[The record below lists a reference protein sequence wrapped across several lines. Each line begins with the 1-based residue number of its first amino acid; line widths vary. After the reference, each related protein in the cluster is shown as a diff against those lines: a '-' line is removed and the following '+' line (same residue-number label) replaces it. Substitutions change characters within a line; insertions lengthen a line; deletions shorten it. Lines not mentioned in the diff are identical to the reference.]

1 MEDRMQPVEQ
11 TTVPGTAHRNL
22 FTIFRR
28 RIWIMVP
35 VALLVLVL
43 VGAYAAIQPRVYR
56 SEAWMLISMT
66 GGGRS
71 RGPAGGILTEAD
83 VYQSLQSDIAMHVR
97 LIRRVDIARTIQ
109 EKLELET
116 PPQVL
121 IGNMTVEKVPGASAN
136 LISLSYTS
144 ESPEL
149 AQSIV
154 NEWATLYEK
163 DSQERSTRSIASAI
177 GYVEEQLDS
186 VEDDLRDFEQRMAS
200 LELEYLDE
208 GVNVGST
215 EGGARVTG
223 LIDQIAQS
231 RVEMQSLQAQI
242 DRTRERLEEEPRET
256 EEVTTE
262 PSARARAL
270 EQQLSELH
278 VELQRKLQDYY
289 PDSPEVQA
297 LQEQIAGL
305 EETLDN
311 QEGMTRSQVLTAPNP
326 VYQNAQDTLV
336 QLYGALDAARA
347 RQEAL
352 ETQLSE
358 QRSLARLVPAGNIEY
373 HSLARQAQGLQAVH
387 ANLLA
392 RLYDLRMEKA
402 TAVPPVQTVREADA
416 PGTPVSPGY
425 QSMIGIGV
433 VAALLLAAL
442 AAVVVDQVD
451 DTFASPEEIRS
462 VLDARL
468 VGVLPEIKGSHQLQ
482 LQVGMANGT
491 ARTAFA
497 NSIRML
503 ASTIRIEMSRR
514 EMTSLTV
521 TSSGRAEGKTLI
533 TANLAAALAG
543 AGETVLLIDCDL
555 HRPRLHAVFGLE
567 REPGLSNLLVG
578 DATIA
583 DVIRPTGMQNL
594 SLVVAGTLP
603 PSPVDLLASAQGRE
617 VIAELSK
624 MADYVLW
631 DTPPAGFLPD
641 ATVLAHETDG
651 LLYVVGAQARRSAC
665 RETLANLRE
674 IGANVIGICANRV
687 APSGGSYYY
696 YYYYYHD
703 YYRRGEE
710 QPQA

>member
-11 TTVPGTAHRNL
+11 TAPETAHRNL
-22 FTIFRR
+22 LTIFRR

-43 VGAYAAIQPRVYR
+43 VGAYAAIQPRMYQ
-56 SEAWMLISMT
+56 SEAWMLISMS

-71 RGPAGGILTEAD
+71 QGPEGGILTEAD
-83 VYQSLQSDIAMHVR
+83 VYRSLQSDVAMHVR
-97 LIRRVDIARTIQ
+97 LIKRIDIAQAIQ

-116 PPQVL
+116 PPHVL
-121 IGNMTVEKVPGASAN
+121 ISNLTVEKVPGASAN
-136 LISLSYTS
+136 LISLSYRS

-154 NEWATLYEK
+154 NEWARLYEE
-163 DSQERSTRSIASAI
+163 DSQRRSTRSIVSAI
-177 GYVEEQLDS
+177 GYVEEQLDA
-186 VEDDLRDFEQRMAS
+186 VEADLRDFEQRMAA

-208 GVNVGST
+208 GVSVGST
-215 EGGARVTG
+215 EGGGRVTG

-231 RVEMQSLQAQI
+231 RVEMEALQAQI
-242 DRTRERLEEEPRET
+242 DRTRERLEEEPKEI

-289 PDSPEVQA
+289 PDSPEVRA

-305 EETLDN
+305 EETLEK
-311 QEGMTRSQVLTAPNP
+311 QEGMTRSQVVTAPNP
-326 VYQNAQDTLV
+326 VYQKAQDTLV

-352 ETQLSE
+352 ESQLAE

-373 HSLARQAQGLQAVH
+373 HELARKAEGLQEVH
-387 ANLLA
+387 ANLLG
-392 RLYDLRMEKA
+392 RLYDLHMEKA
-402 TAVPPVQTVREADA
+402 TAVPPVQTVRQADA
-416 PGTPVSPGY
+416 PGAPVSPGY
-425 QSMIGIGV
+425 QSMIGIGL

-442 AAVVVDQVD
+442 AAVIVDQVD

-468 VGVLPEIKGSHQLQ
+468 VGVLPEVKGVQQLQ
-482 LQVGMANGT
+482 LQVGRADETGD
-491 ARTAFA
+491 TAFA

-503 ASTIRIEMSRR
+503 ASTVRIEMARR
-514 EMTSLTV
+514 RMTGLTI
-521 TSSGRAEGKTLI
+521 TSTGRGEGKTLVA
-533 TANLAAALAG
+533 ANLAAALAG
-543 AGETVLLIDCDL
+543 AGESVLLIDCDL
-555 HRPRLHAVFGLE
+555 HRLRLHTIFGLE
-567 REPGLSNLLVG
+567 REPGLTNVLVG
-578 DATIA
+578 DATVA
-583 DVIRPTGMQNL
+583 DVIRPTGIENL
-594 SLVVAGTLP
+594 NLVAAGTLP
-603 PSPVDLLASAQGRE
+603 PSPVDLLASAHGHE

-624 MADYVLW
+624 MADYVLF

-651 LLYVVGAQARRSAC
+651 LLYVVGPQARRGAA
-665 RETLANLRE
+665 REVLANLRE
-674 IGANVIGICANRV
+674 IGANVIGVCANRV

-696 YYYYYHD
+696 YYYYYYD
-703 YYRRGEE
+703 YYGGEE
-710 QPQA
+710 EAREA